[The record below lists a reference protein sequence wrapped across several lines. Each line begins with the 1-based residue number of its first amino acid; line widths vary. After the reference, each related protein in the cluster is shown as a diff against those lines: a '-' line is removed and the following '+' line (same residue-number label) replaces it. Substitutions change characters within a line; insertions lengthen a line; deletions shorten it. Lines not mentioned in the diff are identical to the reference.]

1 MNLILRRETL
11 LKLKV
16 KDRLFVGEFENEKID
31 GRVIIDNAFIFVYF
45 VKQLYIMWRMF
56 DLKKKKEKNREYY

>member
-16 KDRLFVGEFENEKID
+16 KDRLFVVEFENEKID
-31 GRVIIDNAFIFVYF
+31 RRVIS
-45 VKQLYIMWRMF
+45 
-56 DLKKKKEKNREYY
+56 

>member
-31 GRVIIDNAFIFVYF
+31 GRVI
-45 VKQLYIMWRMF
+45 L
-56 DLKKKKEKNREYY
+56 